1 MTDSVWTLNPEI
13 FSMRLDRRSKL
24 AVGSRIKDNGTG
36 GKDERGGDELEFKNF
51 VPLARTVGGTDIPP
65 ELIPSKVRGNIEDRS
80 APNLIAMLNQQI
92 AKESTSSTKDTG
104 SCEMESDKEGGLT
117 SFIYQDFLRRYI
129 EMDTPERGIL
139 IYHGLGSG
147 KTATSIGMIEAN
159 MSERPDKR
167 IYVILPASLRDNYR
181 SEIRKF
187 SPVIFGNGL
196 LSELKYWNYISLETT
211 GETPDELSRQTGI
224 PAPVLV
230 ENGGIF
236 VLGGGGIL
244 RMEMDKESRQRLDKQ
259 IVEMLLS
266 QIRFISSNGLS
277 KERALALNFDDSV
290 VIIDEV
296 HKVSGMVRNE
306 RGGGGGGG
314 KKSGGLALGG
324 IGRILYNKIKDAKRA
339 KVVALSGTPLI
350 NSPYEIAILANMIRG
365 KIEKIRM
372 PYTLASSRKG
382 DDADEDAIIG
392 DVYMD
397 PIIRYAAI
405 EPSTEKGRG
414 NELVIIRHP
423 EGFESVMTQGTNEY
437 IGVYRTNSEDS
448 TSPDWID
455 RFVRRMATKGILLDR
470 SRSKETVGMWFPEK
484 EDEFLRIYT
493 TGGGSSGV
501 DVGIQHEE
509 SLMRRL
515 MLISYYR
522 GADPR
527 RLPRTREIQI
537 VETEMS
543 GPQFEEYAR
552 ARYQENELASRM
564 KDKGRSGGE
573 GEGDGD
579 DFTGRYRTRQLC
591 NFFIPFTRPTIA
603 GVKND
608 LRMRGIEVDD
618 KAVEAEYDRQIDV
631 TVERIRDM
639 PDIISNL
646 GTYSPKMKGILDLL
660 ESSEGLSLIYSSFL
674 RMEGLELMGIV
685 LEKAGYYPIKLVGEA
700 SSPRIEALLN
710 DETREGFIKA
720 KHKRF
725 ILFSGDTE
733 EEYRPY
739 VIRMYRGEFDR
750 LPESLRSDIK
760 IVLGDEMADNGLDN
774 LRGELCRIL
783 MITSAGAEGLNLK
796 AVRSIHI
803 LEPYWNKA
811 RLDQVFGRGV
821 RLCSH
826 MNLPVIDRTVERYI
840 HISKFPEKIY
850 DEMISRGTNMFLQST
865 DNNQSTDQYLYELS
879 KRKEAINGAFVELM
893 RRSSV
898 DCPLNA
904 DANGMLVSE
913 CYVTPR
919 GKEYLR
925 LLINPEYKE
934 DLDDSNRIIE
944 EDEIDTIV
952 LEVGRSIFEPDTD
965 EGSPIE
971 MGPVQVAVDTRSLIA
986 YDPNLMTIRKPQRIG
1001 RLVIRQDLETGVD
1014 VATILLDDA
1023 YVTKPS
1029 SSSFTTT
1036 LEPIAPRRVAR
1047 AGVEAGASRRDGSER
1062 AKSTLASFESDRM
1075 DRMDRMDQS
1084 DEMEVI
1090 ASELGGKRPKGAKY
1104 KVGRRTQ
1111 PYKTLFEGL
1120 SPGARIKRM
1129 EELSKAYAQ
1138 KYLLTMTPSEKID
1151 EKVFILLMGHPGS
1164 GKSSSIEK
1172 IINELYPIM
1181 NPSTGRP
1188 ITFEQFSFVNVD
1200 AIIGMMK
1207 EYQDRLIIRR
1217 DDDGTIV
1224 VDKNVIEDKD
1234 IRELGNNI
1242 RDIITE
1248 QLLLQGVPIIYETLF
1263 TNPKHVVSQVLDKA
1277 ISMGY
1282 TTKGAVGI
1290 PSGAAAAAAGAMEG
1304 VKTGLMI
1311 VMNLYTTKLD
1321 ETLRRVRNRFETTGR
1336 YIGNESDKSFVK
1348 TVWEENKKKRENGEY
1363 QNTFLNIS
1371 GKYHTKIPVDYYI
1384 EIDTDGEDPE
1394 ISLYQS

>member
-1 MTDSVWTLNPEI
+1 MSDRAWTLNPES
-13 FSMRLDRRSKL
+13 FSMKLDRRSNLSKL
-24 AVGSRIKDNGTG
+24 AVGSAKAED
-36 GKDERGGDELEFKNF
+36 LEFKTF
-51 VPLARTVGGTDIPP
+51 VPLVRTVGGDVIPP

-80 APNLIAMLNQQI
+80 APKLIAMLNQQI
-92 AKESTSSTKDTG
+92 SKESTSSTKDTG

-159 MSERPDKR
+159 LSERPDKPVF
-167 IYVILPASLRDNYR
+167 VILPASLRDNYR

-196 LSELKYWNYISLETT
+196 LSEIKYWIYVPLSST
-211 GETPDELSRQTGI
+211 GETPEELSRQTGI
-224 PAPVLV
+224 PSRVLV
-230 ENGGIF
+230 ENDGIF
-236 VLGGGGIL
+236 VLQGSGSGGESGIP
-244 RMEMDKESRQRLDKQ
+244 RMEMDPENRRKLDKQ

-277 KERALALNFDDSV
+277 KERALALDFNDSV
-290 VIIDEV
+290 IVIDEV

-306 RGGGGGGG
+306 RGGG
-314 KKSGGLALGG
+314 KKGDGG

-350 NSPYEIAILANMIRG
+350 NSPFEIAILANMIRG

-372 PYTLASSRKG
+372 PYSLSTLRKG
-382 DDADEDAIIG
+382 DDVDEEAIIR
-392 DVYMD
+392 DVYLD

-405 EPSTEKGRG
+405 EPSTDKGRG

-437 IGVYRTNSEDS
+437 IGVYRSNSEDS
-448 TSPDWID
+448 TSADWID
-455 RFVRRMATKGILLDR
+455 RFIKRMATRGILIDR
-470 SRSKETVGMWFPEK
+470 SRAKESVGMWFPEK

-493 TGGGSSGV
+493 SGGGERSTTTE
-501 DVGIQHEE
+501 VGIQHEE

-537 VETEMS
+537 IETEMS

-552 ARYQENELASRM
+552 ARYQENEMAARTKS
-564 KDKGRSGGE
+564 KGTGGDE
-573 GEGDGD
+573 EGD

-618 KAVEAEYDRQIDV
+618 KAVDIEYDRQIDS
-631 TVERIRDM
+631 TVDRLRAM

-646 GTYSPKMKGILDLL
+646 ATYSPKMKGILDLL

-685 LEKAGYYPIKLVGEA
+685 LEKAGYYPIKLVGDP

-710 DETREGFIKA
+710 DEIREGFILA

-725 ILFSGDTE
+725 ILFSGETE
-733 EEYRPY
+733 EEFRPY

-750 LPESLRSDIK
+750 LPDSLREDIK
-760 IVLGDEMADNGLDN
+760 TILGDEMADNGLDN

-826 MNLPVIDRTVERYI
+826 MHLPNSDRTVERYI

-850 DEMISRGTNMFLQST
+850 DEMIARGTNMFLQSS

-919 GKEYLR
+919 GKDYIR
-925 LLINPEYKE
+925 HLISPDYKE

-944 EDEIDTIV
+944 EDAIDTVV
-952 LEVGRSIFEPDTD
+952 LEIGRSVFEPDDT
-965 EGSPIE
+965 ESPIE

-986 YDPNLMTIRKPQRIG
+986 YDPDLMTIRKPERIG
-1001 RLVIRQDLETGVD
+1001 RLVIRKDPETGAD
-1014 VATILLDDA
+1014 VATVLLDDSF
-1023 YVTKPS
+1023 VTKS
-1029 SSSFTTT
+1029 SPGT
-1036 LEPIAPRRVAR
+1036 LT
-1047 AGVEAGASRRDGSER
+1047 
-1062 AKSTLASFESDRM
+1062 STLTRRSGLGAEGAAASKRSVEEGVVPLTLSLPLTPSPSTINKM
-1075 DRMDRMDQS
+1075 
-1084 DEMEVI
+1084 I
-1090 ASELGGKRPKGAKY
+1090 ASEIGGKRPDVAKY
-1104 KVGRRTQ
+1104 KLGTRSQ

-1120 SPGARIKRM
+1120 SPESRKSKI
-1129 EELSKAYAQ
+1129 ETLSREYAQ

-1151 EKVFILLMGHPGS
+1151 EKIFILLMGHPGA
-1164 GKSSSIEK
+1164 GKSSSIQKIVETVYP
-1172 IINELYPIM
+1172 IINKK
-1181 NPSTGRP
+1181 TGKVIP
-1188 ITFEQFSFVNVD
+1188 FEQYSFVNID

-1207 EYQDRLIIRR
+1207 EYQERLLIRR

-1224 VDKNVIEDKD
+1224 VDKHVIEDKD
-1234 IRELGNNI
+1234 IRELGNAI
-1242 RDIITE
+1242 RDIICE
-1248 QLLLQGVPIIYETLF
+1248 QLLLQGVPIIYESLF
-1263 TNPKHVVSQVLDKA
+1263 TNPKHVVSEVLDKA

-1282 TTKGAVGI
+1282 TTKGAEGL
-1290 PSGAAAAAAGAMEG
+1290 PQGAAAAAAGAMEG
-1304 VKTGLMI
+1304 VSTGLMI
-1311 VMNLYTTKLD
+1311 VMNLYTTNLS
-1321 ETLRRVRNRFETTGR
+1321 ETLSRVRNRFEQTGR
-1336 YIGNESDKSFVK
+1336 YIGNESDRSFVK
-1348 TVWEENKKKRENGEY
+1348 NVWEENKSKRQSGEY
-1363 QNTFLNIS
+1363 QKTFLKMT
-1371 GKYHTKIPVDYYI
+1371 GKYHTKIPVDVYL
-1384 EIDTDGEDPE
+1384 EINTDKEEPE
-1394 ISLYQS
+1394 ITLQL

>member
-1 MTDSVWTLNPEI
+1 MSESAWTLKPES
-13 FSMRLDRRSKL
+13 FSMRLDRRSNLSKL
-24 AVGSRIKDNGTG
+24 AGSGGEKDI
-36 GKDERGGDELEFKNF
+36 EFKSF
-51 VPLARTVGGTDIPP
+51 VPIIQTTGGTDIPP

-80 APNLIAMLNQQI
+80 ASKLIAMLNQQI
-92 AKESTSSTKDTG
+92 ASESTSTRKDTG
-104 SCEMESDKEGGLT
+104 SCESESDKEGGLT

-159 MSERPDKR
+159 ISERPDKPV
-167 IYVILPASLRDNYR
+167 YVILPASLRDNYR

-187 SPVIFGNGL
+187 APVIFGNGL
-196 LSELKYWNYISLETT
+196 LSEVKYWKFVSLTST
-211 GETPDELSRQTGI
+211 GETPEELSRQTGI
-224 PAPVLV
+224 PAPVFV

-236 VLGGGGIL
+236 VLGRTGSGTDADSGVL
-244 RMEMDKESRQRLDKQ
+244 RMEMEPENRRRLDKQ

-277 KERALALNFDDSV
+277 KERALALNFNDSV
-290 VIIDEV
+290 VVIDEV

-306 RGGGGGGG
+306 RGGG
-314 KKSGGLALGG
+314 KKAGG
-324 IGRILYNKIKDAKRA
+324 IGGVGRILYNKLKDAKRA
-339 KVVALSGTPLI
+339 KVIALSGTPLI

-372 PYTLASSRKG
+372 PYSLASSRKG
-382 DDADEDAIIG
+382 DDADEEAIIR

-397 PIIRYAAI
+397 PIIRYATI
-405 EPSTEKGRG
+405 EPSTDKGRG

-437 IGVYRTNSEDS
+437 LGVYRSNSEDS

-455 RFVRRMATKGILLDR
+455 RFTKRMTTKGILIDR
-470 SRSKETVGMWFPEK
+470 TRSKETVGMWFPEK

-493 TGGGSSGV
+493 TGGGSITE
-501 DVGIQHEE
+501 VGIQHEE

-564 KDKGRSGGE
+564 KDKGGGGGDDE
-573 GEGDGD
+573 GGD

-618 KAVEAEYDRQIDV
+618 KAVELEYDRQIDT
-631 TVERIRDM
+631 TVERLRAM
-639 PDIISNL
+639 PDIRSNL

-685 LEKAGYYPIKLVGEA
+685 LEKVGYYPIKLVGDP

-710 DETREGFIKA
+710 DDIREGFIKA

-733 EEYRPY
+733 EEFRPY

-750 LPESLRSDIK
+750 LPESLRDDIRV
-760 IVLGDEMADNGLDN
+760 VLGDEMADNGLDN

-826 MNLPVIDRTVERYI
+826 MSLPLSDRTVERYI
-840 HISKFPEKIY
+840 HISKFPERIY
-850 DEMISRGTNMFLQST
+850 DEMIARGTNMFLQST

-879 KRKEAINGAFVELM
+879 RRKEAINGEFVELM

-919 GKEYLR
+919 GKDYLR
-925 LLINPEYKE
+925 HLISPDYKD

-944 EDEIDTIV
+944 EDTIDTVV
-952 LEVGRSIFEPDTD
+952 LEVGRSIFEPDD
-965 EGSPIE
+965 DKGSPIE

-986 YDPNLMTIRKPQRIG
+986 YDPNLMTIRKPERIG
-1001 RLVIRQDLETGVD
+1001 RLVIRQDPETGVD
-1014 VATILLDDA
+1014 VATVLLDDSF
-1023 YVTKPS
+1023 VTKPS
-1029 SSSFTTT
+1029 SPSPGT
-1036 LEPIAPRRVAR
+1036 LVPGPIARRG
-1047 AGVEAGASRRDGSER
+1047 AGVVGVGAGADAGATAPSSPGTD
-1062 AKSTLASFESDRM
+1062 LAEQM
-1075 DRMDRMDQS
+1075 
-1084 DEMEVI
+1084 I
-1090 ASELGGKRPKGAKY
+1090 ASEIGGKRIMGAKY
-1104 KVGRRTQ
+1104 KLGTRSQ
-1111 PYKTLFEGL
+1111 PYKSLFEGV
-1120 SPGARIKRM
+1120 SPEARTRKI
-1129 EELSKAYAQ
+1129 EELARKYAQ
-1138 KYLLTMTPSEKID
+1138 KYLLTMTPSEKIE
-1151 EKVFILLMGHPGS
+1151 EKVFILLMGHPGA
-1164 GKSSSIEK
+1164 GKSSSIER
-1172 IINELYPIM
+1172 IVNDLYPLIDTA
-1181 NPSTGRP
+1181 TGKP
-1188 ITFEQFSFVNVD
+1188 ITFEQYSFVNVD

-1207 EYQDRLIIRR
+1207 EYQERLLIRR
-1217 DDDGTIV
+1217 DDDGTII

-1234 IRELGNNI
+1234 IRELGNRI
-1242 RDIITE
+1242 RDIVTE
-1248 QLLLQGVPIIYETLF
+1248 QLLLQGVPIIYESLF

-1277 ISMGY
+1277 VEMGY
-1282 TTKGAVGI
+1282 TMKGAVGVLQ
-1290 PSGAAAAAAGAMEG
+1290 GAAAAAAGAMEG
-1304 VKTGLMI
+1304 VKQGSMI
-1311 VMNLYTTKLD
+1311 VMNLYTTNLD
-1321 ETLRRVRNRFETTGR
+1321 TTLSRVRSRFESTGR
-1336 YIGNESDKSFVK
+1336 YIGNESEKSFVK
-1348 TVWEENKKKRENGEY
+1348 TVWEENKAKRKSGEY
-1363 QNTFLNIS
+1363 QNTFLKMS
-1371 GKYHTKIPVDYYI
+1371 GKYHTKIPVDIYL
-1384 EIDTDGEDPE
+1384 EINTDDEDPE
-1394 ISLYQS
+1394 ITLEQK

>member
-1 MTDSVWTLNPEI
+1 MSDSAWTLTPDS
-13 FSMRLDRRSKL
+13 FLMKLDRRSNLSKL
-24 AVGSRIKDNGTG
+24 ASGSS
-36 GKDERGGDELEFKNF
+36 GKDIEFKNF
-51 VPLARTVGGTDIPP
+51 VPLIRTTAGDEISPD
-65 ELIPSKVRGNIEDRS
+65 LIPSKVRGNIEDRS
-80 APNLIAMLNQQI
+80 ASKLIAMLNQEI
-92 AKESTSSTKDTG
+92 TKESTSSTKDTG
-104 SCEMESDKEGGLT
+104 TCETESDKEGGLT

-129 EMDTPERGIL
+129 EMNTPERGIL

-159 MSERPDKR
+159 ISERPDK
-167 IYVILPASLRDNYR
+167 IVYVILPASLRDNYR

-196 LSELKYWNYISLETT
+196 LSEVKYWNYIPLEST
-211 GETPDELSRQTGI
+211 GEKTDELSKQTGI

-236 VLGGGGIL
+236 VIGTKGTP
-244 RMEMDKESRQRLDKQ
+244 RMEMDSESRRRLDKQ

-277 KERALALNFDDSV
+277 KERALALNFNDSIV
-290 VIIDEV
+290 VIDEV

-306 RGGGGGGG
+306 RGGGS
-314 KKSGGLALGG
+314 KKSGGLAVGG

-339 KVVALSGTPLI
+339 KVIALSGTPLI
-350 NSPYEIAILANMIRG
+350 NSPFEIAILANMIRG
-365 KIEKIRM
+365 KIEKIRI
-372 PYTLASSRKG
+372 PYSLASSRKG
-382 DDADEDAIIG
+382 DDIAEDAILR

-397 PIIRYAAI
+397 PIIRYATI

-437 IGVYRTNSEDS
+437 IGIYRSDSEES
-448 TSPDWID
+448 TAPDWID
-455 RFVRRMATKGILLDR
+455 RFVRRMATKGIILDR
-470 SRSKETVGMWFPEK
+470 AHSKETVGMWFPEK
-484 EDEFLRIYT
+484 EDDFLRIYT
-493 TGGGSSGV
+493 SDG
-501 DVGIQHEE
+501 GIQHEE

-552 ARYQENELASRM
+552 ARYQENEMASRA
-564 KDKGRSGGE
+564 KEKGRGGGDGDE
-573 GEGDGD
+573 DGD

-591 NFFIPFTRPTIA
+591 NFFIPFTRPTIS

-618 KAVEAEYDRQIDV
+618 KAVEIEYDRQIDG
-631 TVERIRDM
+631 TIARIREM
-639 PDIISNL
+639 PDIITNL

-685 LEKAGYYPIKLVGEA
+685 LEKAGYYPIKLVGDPVN
-700 SSPRIEALLN
+700 PRIEALTN

-725 ILFSGDTE
+725 ILFSGETE
-733 EEYRPY
+733 EEFRPY

-750 LPESLRSDIK
+750 LPESLRDDIRT
-760 IVLGDEMADNGLDN
+760 VLGDEMADNGLDN

-826 MNLPVIDRTVERYI
+826 MSLPISDRTVERYI

-850 DEMISRGTNMFLQST
+850 DEMIARGTNMFLQST

-904 DANGMLVSE
+904 DANGMLLSE
-913 CYVTPR
+913 CYVSPR

-925 LLINPEYKE
+925 HLISPDYKD

-944 EDEIDTIV
+944 EDTIDTVV
-952 LEVGRSIFEPDTD
+952 LEVGRSIFEPDD
-965 EGSPIE
+965 IDSPIE
-971 MGPVQVAVDTRSLIA
+971 MGPVQVAVDTRTMVV
-986 YDPNLMTIRKPQRIG
+986 YDPNLMTIRRPERIG
-1001 RLVIRQDLETGVD
+1001 RLVIRQDPETGAD
-1014 VATILLDDA
+1014 VATVLLDDSFIM
-1023 YVTKPS
+1023 KPS
-1029 SSSFTTT
+1029 SGTPGTMPGSKMS
-1036 LEPIAPRRVAR
+1036 
-1047 AGVEAGASRRDGSER
+1047 AGVGSGAGAGAAVAATPGTSPGVDEAER
-1062 AKSTLASFESDRM
+1062 M
-1075 DRMDRMDQS
+1075 
-1084 DEMEVI
+1084 I
-1090 ASELGGKRPKGAKY
+1090 ASEIGGKRSNDSKY
-1104 KVGRRTQ
+1104 KIGTRPQ

-1120 SPGARIKRM
+1120 SPESRKTKMERLAR
-1129 EELSKAYAQ
+1129 EYAQ

-1151 EKVFILLMGHPGS
+1151 EKIFILLMGHPGA
-1164 GKSSSIEK
+1164 GKSSSIQKIVETVYPIINRKTGK
-1172 IINELYPIM
+1172 II
-1181 NPSTGRP
+1181 S
-1188 ITFEQFSFVNVD
+1188 FEQYSFVNVD

-1207 EYQDRLIIRR
+1207 EYQDRLLIRR

-1234 IRELGNNI
+1234 IRELGNAI
-1242 RDIITE
+1242 RDIVCE
-1248 QLLLQGVPIIYETLF
+1248 QLLLQGVPIIYESLF
-1263 TNPKHVVSQVLDKA
+1263 TNPRHVVSEVLDKA

-1282 TTKGAVGI
+1282 TTKGATGM
-1290 PSGAAAAAAGAMEG
+1290 PEGAAAAAAGALEG
-1304 VKTGLMI
+1304 VSTGLMI
-1311 VMNLYTTKLD
+1311 VMNLYTTNLD
-1321 ETLRRVRNRFETTGR
+1321 ETLSRVRSRFQQTGR

-1348 TVWEENKKKRENGEY
+1348 TVWEEHKAKRRSGEY
-1363 QNTFLNIS
+1363 QNTFLKMT
-1371 GKYHTKIPVDYYI
+1371 GKYHTKIPVDIYL
-1384 EIDTDGEDPE
+1384 EINTDEEEPV
-1394 ISLYQS
+1394 ISLLQK